1 MKKIKDFWIQSYQ
14 SDKIAFMCELTS
26 FVFTVGASTMLA
38 MNADEPDM
46 RMIYPGFFVGSV
58 TAVYG
63 YYRRTLAW
71 PMLLTS
77 YFTVANILGFGVAM
91 GYW

>member
-1 MKKIKDFWIQSYQ
+1 LEKIKHFWIQSYQ

-38 MNADEPDM
+38 MNADAPDM
-46 RMIYPGFFVGSV
+46 RMIYPGFFIGSV

-71 PMLLTS
+71 PMLLTG

-91 GYW
+91 QWW

>member
-1 MKKIKDFWIQSYQ
+1 LKKIKDFWIQSYQ

-46 RMIYPGFFVGSV
+46 RIIYPGFFVGSV

>member
-1 MKKIKDFWIQSYQ
+1 
-14 SDKIAFMCELTS
+14 MCELTS

>member
-38 MNADEPDM
+38 MNADQPDM
-46 RMIYPGFFVGSV
+46 RYIYPGFFVGSV

-71 PMLLTS
+71 PMLLTG

-91 GYW
+91 QWW

>member
-1 MKKIKDFWIQSYQ
+1 MKKIKDFWIESYQ

>member
-38 MNADEPDM
+38 LSADQPDM
-46 RMIYPGFFVGSV
+46 RYIYPGFFVGSV

-71 PMLLTS
+71 PMLLTG
-77 YFTVANILGFGVAM
+77 YFTVANVLGFGVAM
-91 GYW
+91 SWW

>member
-1 MKKIKDFWIQSYQ
+1 LKKIKDFWIQSYQ

-26 FVFTVGASTMLA
+26 FVFTVGASTILA

-46 RMIYPGFFVGSV
+46 RMIYPGFFIGSV

-71 PMLLTS
+71 PMLLTG
-77 YFTVANILGFGVAM
+77 YFTVANVLGFGVAM
-91 GYW
+91 SWW

>member
-71 PMLLTS
+71 PMLLTG
-77 YFTVANILGFGVAM
+77 YFTIANILGFGVAM
-91 GYW
+91 QWW

>member
-46 RMIYPGFFVGSV
+46 RIIYPGFFVGSV